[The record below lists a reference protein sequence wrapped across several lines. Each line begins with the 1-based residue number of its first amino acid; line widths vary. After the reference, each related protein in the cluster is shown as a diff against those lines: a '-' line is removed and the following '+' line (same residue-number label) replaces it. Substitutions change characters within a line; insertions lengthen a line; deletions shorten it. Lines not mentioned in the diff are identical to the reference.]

1 MNCSSALAAGHN
13 PMAPV
18 SLGVRPSGTPP
29 RPTGRRGQSPRRA
42 ACARPW
48 PRPASPAFH
57 TSSRQAGGEI
67 VRLVP
72 GQLQAAIASGRCVSP
87 EPGADGCEEVGAEPD
102 SVAERPFVRVAQDP
116 SAG

>member
-1 MNCSSALAAGHN
+1 M
-13 PMAPV
+13 
-18 SLGVRPSGTPP
+18 
-29 RPTGRRGQSPRRA
+29 
-42 ACARPW
+42 
-48 PRPASPAFH
+48 
-57 TSSRQAGGEI
+57 

-72 GQLQAAIASGRCVSP
+72 SQLQAAIASGRCVSP